1 MRVGLV
7 SPYPWDVPGGV
18 VAHIRD
24 LAETLLDMGH
34 DVSVISPVDD
44 EDAPT
49 PPWVTRAGRTVP
61 VPYNG
66 SVSRLIF
73 GPMSLTRVR
82 RWLEDGDFDVLH
94 LHSPETLSLSLLALM
109 NARGPIVA
117 TFHAAAPRSRILALL
132 QSPLQ
137 VHIEKIVGRIAVSP
151 AARRTIVEHLGA
163 DAVVIPNGVHVS
175 RFAEASPLDGWPGPG
190 GAIGFVGRLDEPRK
204 GLDVLLE
211 AMPYLWKERP
221 SLRLLV
227 AGPGE
232 LDDDRVDERVVLL
245 GLVDEATKAQV
256 YRSLDVFVAPNTG
269 GESFG
274 IILLEAM
281 AAGAPVVASDLD
293 AFRRV
298 LETPDGGSAGLLA
311 SVGDP
316 ESIAHACLTVLSS
329 ETRCVHM
336 RRTGEHVV
344 RRYDWS
350 VVATEIVRIYE
361 TTIAATPERVTE
373 EPDPEDA
380 RTLLEL
386 ATAGL
391 SATKSGFERARKA
404 GFRRTQPEESD

>member
-24 LAETLLDMGH
+24 LAETLIGFGH

-44 EDAPT
+44 EDAPL
-49 PPWVTRAGRTVP
+49 PEWVTRAGRSVP
-61 VPYNG
+61 VPFNG
-66 SVSRLIF
+66 SVSRLVF
-73 GPMSLTRVR
+73 GPVSLARVR
-82 RWLEDGDFDVLH
+82 RWLEEGDFDVLH

-117 TFHAAAPRSRILALL
+117 TFHAANPRSRVLAML

-137 VHIEKIVGRIAVSP
+137 VSIEKIVGRIAVSP
-151 AARRTIVEHLGA
+151 AARKTIVEHLGA
-163 DAVVIPNGVHVS
+163 DAVVIPNGVHVD
-175 RFAEASPLDGWPGPG
+175 RYANASSLDGWPGPG
-190 GAIGFVGRLDEPRK
+190 GAVGFVGRIDEPRK

-232 LDDDRVDERVVLL
+232 VDDTLDERVVLL
-245 GLVDEATKAQV
+245 GQVDEETKARV
-256 YRSLDVFVAPNTG
+256 YHSVNAFVAPNTG

-281 AAGAPVVASDLD
+281 AACTPVVASDLD

-298 LETPDGGSAGLLA
+298 LEQPDGSCAGLLA
-311 SVGDP
+311 TVGDP
-316 ESIAHACLTVLSS
+316 ESIAHACASVLSS
-329 ETRCVHM
+329 ESRAVHM
-336 RRTGEHVV
+336 RRAGEQIVQ
-344 RRYDWS
+344 RYDWS
-350 VVATEIVRIYE
+350 VVAREIVRVYE
-361 TTIAATPERVTE
+361 TTIAASHERVTE
-373 EPDPEDA
+373 EPEEEGRSAVEALQA
-380 RTLLEL
+380 RLT
-386 ATAGL
+386 
-391 SATKSGFERARKA
+391 ATKSTLQVAWKG
-404 GFRRTQPEESD
+404 GLRRTQPRDSD